1 MDMGDGVDSVDDGS
15 VDLGHGEVGGQGE
28 LELLQ
33 LLLVVGVEGDLP
45 RAAAGDVLAV
55 GAVVPHHRHRGVT
68 LHLLAE
74 HVPGGKRCSVSVL
87 WPHSLLKE
95 RIFLGCRL
103 ISVGG
108 DNTWTQ
114 WKSK

>member
-33 LLLVVGVEGDLP
+33 LLLVVGGVEGDLC

-74 HVPGGKRCSVSVL
+74 HVPGGKRCS
-87 WPHSLLKE
+87 
-95 RIFLGCRL
+95 
-103 ISVGG
+103 
-108 DNTWTQ
+108 
-114 WKSK
+114 